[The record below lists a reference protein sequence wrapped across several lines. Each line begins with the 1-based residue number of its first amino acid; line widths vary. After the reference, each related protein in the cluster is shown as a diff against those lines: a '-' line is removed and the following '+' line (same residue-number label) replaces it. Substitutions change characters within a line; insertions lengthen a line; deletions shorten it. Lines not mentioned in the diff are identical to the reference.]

1 MAAAPPMSH
10 VWVDDPHAVVRRG
23 MVATLAG
30 EFSVVGESDRL
41 APVPDLDRAAVL
53 VFHADGPTVGAALR
67 LASGRSTRLVAT
79 VRRPDDARLHELV
92 AAGVAAIVFHDDLTP
107 DLLLDTVRSA
117 ARNRANLPADILPRL
132 LERAGRVAPA
142 APGALTQRERE
153 VLRMLADGQD
163 TRAIAAGLCYSERT
177 VKNVVH
183 DVLTKLN
190 CRTRAQAV
198 GLATRAGV
206 I

>member
-1 MAAAPPMSH
+1 MTNPPPNH

-23 MVATLAG
+23 MVATLTG
-30 EFSVVGESDRL
+30 EFTVVGESDRL
-41 APVPDLDRAAVL
+41 SPVPDLHRAAVL
-53 VFHADGPTVGAALR
+53 VFHADGPAVGAALR
-67 LASGRSTRLVAT
+67 LASGRGTRLVAT

-117 ARNRANLPADILPRL
+117 ARNRANLPAEVLPRL

-142 APGALTQRERE
+142 APGGLTQRERE

-177 VKNVVH
+177 VKNVVQDITRRH
-183 DVLTKLN
+183 NLRN
-190 CRTRAQAV
+190 RTHAV
-198 GLATRAGV
+198 AYALRQGL

>member
-1 MAAAPPMSH
+1 MTPAPSPSH

-30 EFSVVGESDRL
+30 EFTVVGESDRL
-41 APVPDLDRAAVL
+41 APTPDLDRAGVL
-53 VFHADGPTVGAALR
+53 VFHADGPVVGAALR
-67 LASGRSTRLVAT
+67 MSSGRGTRLVAT

-117 ARNRANLPADILPRL
+117 ARNRANLPADVLPRL